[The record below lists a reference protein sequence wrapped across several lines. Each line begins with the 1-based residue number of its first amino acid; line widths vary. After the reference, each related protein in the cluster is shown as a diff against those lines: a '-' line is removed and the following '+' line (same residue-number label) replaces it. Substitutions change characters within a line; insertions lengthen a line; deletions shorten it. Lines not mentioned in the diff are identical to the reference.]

1 LPDSVADCVFDITP
15 DGIPRGPAYIAT
27 LEARIKHLEASS
39 HGSLSLQGDIGDA
52 ARASS
57 APSAVPYGDLTIF
70 NIVPCGFHAAQ
81 TDTGALTKL
90 LAPQIADRCLETAYR
105 YTQSRYCIVD
115 WVKLREWHRQRD
127 EVCFVSQRG
136 RIRDMKKAYFLWI
149 AYAIGAQ
156 ITGDAE
162 PESRAYYAQALQYL
176 HAPLS
181 SKDITAVQAL
191 LTMLQYSYRASVRIP
206 IFMSIWHL
214 LINSHSLVPP
224 NGTSLFVDTITTST
238 DTSLS
243 GAYVVLLCVSV
254 WNLACTVSPAI
265 PQT

>member
-1 LPDSVADCVFDITP
+1 MADCVFDITP
-15 DGIPRGPAYIAT
+15 DGIPQGPAYIAT

-81 TDTGALTKL
+81 TDTGALAKL
-90 LAPQIADRCLETAYR
+90 PAPQIADRYLETAYR

-115 WVKLREWHRQRD
+115 WVKLRQWHRQRK
-127 EVCFVSQRG
+127 EFCSTSQPA
-136 RIRDMKKAYFLWI
+136 RIRDMTKAYFLWI
-149 AYAIGAQ
+149 VYAIGAQ

-162 PESRAYYAQALQYL
+162 PESRAYYARALQYL

-191 LTMLQYSYRASVRIP
+191 LTMLQYSYRASVRTP
-206 IFMSIWHL
+206 
-214 LINSHSLVPP
+214 
-224 NGTSLFVDTITTST
+224 
-238 DTSLS
+238 
-243 GAYVVLLCVSV
+243 LLCLFST
-254 WNLACTVSPAI
+254 C
-265 PQT
+265 